1 MSDPAL
7 APSNA
12 SAGSARAADAAR
24 PSSGDAPRA
33 GGGDVLASA
42 KTSGASDVLA
52 TPGASDVIATSGASD
67 VLALRPAAATTSD
80 ADKKPTLR
88 DLKRREIAL
97 KQSQR
102 DEYAKMAAKLC
113 ALGATDAHA
122 TTLAKVKGLDAEQ
135 RCARA
140 PPADGDGQDLE
151 DLAAR
156 EPGARRRRGGG
167 AAGGLPTTAPEIQV
181 YTIAVAA
188 MDAAMGGD

>member
-24 PSSGDAPRA
+24 PSSGDARA
-33 GGGDVLASA
+33 GGGDARVGEGAS
-42 KTSGASDVLA
+42 ASDVLA

-67 VLALRPAAATTSD
+67 VLALRPAAAATSD

-88 DLKRREIAL
+88 DLKRRDIAL

-102 DEYAKMAAKLC
+102 DEYAKMAAKLS

-122 TTLAKVKGLDAEQ
+122 TTLAKVKGLDAELA
-135 RCARA
+135 RLRA
-140 PPADGDGQDLE
+140 PP
-151 DLAAR
+151 
-156 EPGARRRRGGG
+156 RRRRRRTRPRRPGG
-167 AAGGLPTTAPEIQV
+167 AGAGRSTASR
-181 YTIAVAA
+181 
-188 MDAAMGGD
+188 GRR

>member
-24 PSSGDAPRA
+24 PSSGDAP
-33 GGGDVLASA
+33 
-42 KTSGASDVLA
+42 
-52 TPGASDVIATSGASD
+52 
-67 VLALRPAAATTSD
+67 AAAAAGDDVRRGQAD
-80 ADKKPTLR
+80 APR
-88 DLKRREIAL
+88 PEARSL

-122 TTLAKVKGLDAEQ
+122 TTLAKVKGLDAEL
-135 RCARA
+135 AA
-140 PPADGDGQDLE
+140 AGAAKPVGGGQDLE

-156 EPGARRRRGGG
+156 GRALDGVAGRR
-167 AAGGLPTTAPEIQV
+167 
-181 YTIAVAA
+181 
-188 MDAAMGGD
+188 